1 MLNAAA
7 AATAAATVAAAV
19 AADLQSPWGVAVGAT
34 AAYAAA
40 TGLAVLGGAWAA
52 KYVSQQALD
61 AVCGLLFL
69 VFATVTMLSFLQQ
82 LDLLS

>member
-34 AAYAAA
+34 AA